1 MQEKRIYQASLT
13 ENITQIRDIFW
24 EYLQWANTEVNKTF
38 DVNFD
43 IQTMLE
49 QDVRKLAIFMPPE
62 GRLLLSASNGDLYG
76 VACLRKNAEDIGEIK
91 RMYVR
96 PAYRHQGIG
105 RALLIQLLDEA
116 RAIGY
121 RCIRLDSA
129 SFMSDA
135 HRLYR
140 SLGFQEI
147 TPYPGSEIPVEF
159 QKNWIFME
167 KMLG

>member
-1 MQEKRIYQASLT
+1 MEQPKIHQADP
-13 ENITQIRDIFW
+13 IRDAARVRELFW
-24 EYLQWANTEVNKTF
+24 EYLQWANAKVNETYG
-38 DVNFD
+38 VNFE
-43 IQTMLE
+43 IQTLLE
-49 QDVRKLAIFMPPE
+49 EDMQKLGIFMPPK
-62 GRLLLSASNGDLYG
+62 GRLLLSDGTGELSGL
-76 VACLRKNAEDIGEIK
+76 ACLRDNGDGIGEIK

-96 PAYRHQGIG
+96 PAYRGQGIG
-105 RALLIQLLDEA
+105 RALLDHLLNEA

-129 SFMSDA
+129 GFMSDA

-147 TPYPGSEIPVEF
+147 APYPGSEIPIEF